1 MDKGNYSKS
10 AINYRN
16 AIKATNVQIDNEG
29 DAQKLYNSTA
39 NKVLKKAVSLGVINQ
54 DKAKQIVKDVNN
66 GSVAVKKYS
75 KNVQAVV
82 DAYKQWKD
90 KADSAKDSLSD
101 LTDKTRGYAKSLKEL
116 RDTQRDAKIAKID
129 NSTSFI
135 GAFGSNQYSAKSQ
148 NAQLSF
154 EISKLNANSKAYNT
168 EVNTVKSDIKKS
180 SSPLLSSLSKK
191 IQKNKK
197 KSEYVKALKRAK
209 NNIKSMKKVSSS
221 DLKIIKKYS
230 ASTYNNV
237 LSYNMQL
244 DNLETAKEERNL
256 AVALNK
262 SEIYD
267 KIAEKYDN
275 ISAEHDNNISL
286 LEKKISNSNNAGEIQ
301 SNAQAILNEM
311 NAKDTNRQNEIN
323 SYNNTISS
331 SKTSIASLVG
341 VNSKLKGKA
350 YATVKALVDRIKSC
364 VSSGTSIS
372 DADLN
377 SLNTYAS
384 KGYISIQF
392 LDAATNYQ
400 MALIRKEEAVVED
413 MMQDEED
420 KAKRAELGNM
430 MFNASKIATQN
441 ALDNNENRRSLLQSQ
456 QAYKTGSGLKLS
468 ASDYD
473 NLISIN
479 NQDVVTYGIQKAAMI
494 AARDY
499 NVASGLWAVGDE
511 NWTNASKT
519 IDQLDTSIQNLA
531 NDTQELNNT
540 KLNLQIENQ
549 KEYIET
555 LETVEDFYDS
565 FLEVA
570 EATGKTLTEADYG
583 QSIEVLKSSKKE
595 YENLRKTYGEYYN
608 RALNGG
614 TYAGKSANEWA
625 DLYNQA
631 VANEN
636 KKEVEIQNLHD
647 QAWRANLTIYEKVN
661 EEIERTK
668 SLLEGVKSLLDSDT
682 FVNKDGKLT
691 DFGKVDLALGMK
703 EFNENIRGMENARA
717 RYEEIQRGYAN
728 KTGAYAYMSE
738 DEYKEVLNEASKE
751 LLNYYSDN
759 KSIVS
764 NAYSTIQSVMQA
776 ELDALK
782 KVIDKRKEAL
792 QAKKD
797 YYDYDKTIKN
807 KTKDIQS
814 LQSQIDALAGIDG
827 AEAKSKMAQL
837 KAELA
842 DKQSDLEDTIQEH
855 TYNLQVNALDELSET
870 LQNDLNARLELLKT
884 DFAKIIKLAGDLSA
898 SQSVTNSVLGNI
910 LTTLGGNENDG
921 NKIGITDTS
930 DSNKTIQS
938 SKKTLSSLKKVDSIV
953 PSEYMKSLVDLNTM
967 TMDLYSLQHTMPKFE
982 PVERNN
988 VTTINYG
995 DLIVEGNVDKYVVDD
1010 LKKLYEDSYKYT
1022 TQKMYAE
1029 ARKTGR
1035 C

>member
-1 MDKGNYSKS
+1 
-10 AINYRN
+10 
-16 AIKATNVQIDNEG
+16 
-29 DAQKLYNSTA
+29 
-39 NKVLKKAVSLGVINQ
+39 
-54 DKAKQIVKDVNN
+54 
-66 GSVAVKKYS
+66 
-75 KNVQAVV
+75 
-82 DAYKQWKD
+82 
-90 KADSAKDSLSD
+90 
-101 LTDKTRGYAKSLKEL
+101 
-116 RDTQRDAKIAKID
+116 
-129 NSTSFI
+129 
-135 GAFGSNQYSAKSQ
+135 
-148 NAQLSF
+148 
-154 EISKLNANSKAYNT
+154 
-168 EVNTVKSDIKKS
+168 
-180 SSPLLSSLSKK
+180 
-191 IQKNKK
+191 
-197 KSEYVKALKRAK
+197 
-209 NNIKSMKKVSSS
+209 
-221 DLKIIKKYS
+221 
-230 ASTYNNV
+230 
-237 LSYNMQL
+237 
-244 DNLETAKEERNL
+244 
-256 AVALNK
+256 
-262 SEIYD
+262 
-267 KIAEKYDN
+267 
-275 ISAEHDNNISL
+275 
-286 LEKKISNSNNAGEIQ
+286 
-301 SNAQAILNEM
+301 
-311 NAKDTNRQNEIN
+311 
-323 SYNNTISS
+323 
-331 SKTSIASLVG
+331 
-341 VNSKLKGKA
+341 
-350 YATVKALVDRIKSC
+350 
-364 VSSGTSIS
+364 
-372 DADLN
+372 
-377 SLNTYAS
+377 
-384 KGYISIQF
+384 
-392 LDAATNYQ
+392 
-400 MALIRKEEAVVED
+400 
-413 MMQDEED
+413 MM
-420 KAKRAELGNM
+420 
-430 MFNASKIATQN
+430 
-441 ALDNNENRRSLLQSQ
+441 
-456 QAYKTGSGLKLS
+456 
-468 ASDYD
+468 
-473 NLISIN
+473 
-479 NQDVVTYGIQKAAMI
+479 

-519 IDQLDTSIQNLA
+519 IDQLDTSIQNLV

-555 LETVEDFYDS
+555 LEIVKDFYDS

-583 QSIEVLKSSKKE
+583 QSIKALEDSKRE
-595 YENLRKTYGEYYN
+595 YGNLRKTYGEYYN
-608 RALNGG
+608 LALNGG

-668 SLLEGVKSLLDSDT
+668 SLLESVKSLLDSDT

-717 RYEEIQRGYAN
+717 KYEEIQRGYAN
-728 KTGAYAYMSE
+728 KTDSYAYMSE
-738 DEYKEVLNEASKE
+738 GEYKEVLNEASQE
-751 LLNYYSDN
+751 ILNYYSDN

-870 LQNDLNARLELLKT
+870 LQDDLDARLELLKT
-884 DFAKIIKLAGDLSA
+884 DFAEIIKLAGDLSA
-898 SQSVTNSVLGNI
+898 SQSVTNSVLSNI
-910 LTTLGGNENDG
+910 LATLGGNENDG
-921 NKIGITDTS
+921 NKIGVTDTS
-930 DSNKTIQS
+930 GTDTNNSKTTFS
-938 SKKTLSSLKKVDSIV
+938 SKKTLSSLKKVDSLV
-953 PSEYMKSLVDLNTM
+953 PIDDMKSLVDLNTM

-1029 ARKTGR
+1029 ARKSGR